1 MVIEPMRPHR
11 VALITG
17 INIFFT
23 GVAFASMTPYRA
35 IIGIDEIGLSNADFG
50 LIMALNA
57 VGGALISVFLGW
69 LSDRV
74 SDRRIILLLCA
85 FGGMFGFGIAW
96 LVRNPLGFA
105 MAFCLLIPFGN
116 ALFSQSFSFA
126 RTFLDAFTPT
136 RSELTLSF
144 LRSGFTAAWVL
155 TPPVAGLLA
164 ATTHNFVVFAIAC
177 SAHLACLLLIIIL
190 VTVSDANM
198 KASPDARTDLATE
211 IGIPKPYRL
220 GVLGVTLSMTALH
233 LNISVLPLLI
243 MKDLQGTFTQ
253 VGMNAALAAI
263 IEIPM
268 IIGWGYL
275 ALWVRK
281 TSILASSSLLFAIYF
296 ILTANA
302 SNVLQVMMFQVLA
315 AAGISALLSINISY
329 LQEVMPG
336 RVGLSTSLLDVTGVL
351 AAVSAAVIF
360 AANPWPIYANLMLA
374 AGVLCVLGALCLFF
388 TNRMT
393 DE

>member
-1 MVIEPMRPHR
+1 
-11 VALITG
+11 
-17 INIFFT
+17 
-23 GVAFASMTPYRA
+23 
-35 IIGIDEIGLSNADFG
+35 
-50 LIMALNA
+50 
-57 VGGALISVFLGW
+57 
-69 LSDRV
+69 
-74 SDRRIILLLCA
+74 
-85 FGGMFGFGIAW
+85 
-96 LVRNPLGFA
+96 
-105 MAFCLLIPFGN
+105 
-116 ALFSQSFSFA
+116 
-126 RTFLDAFTPT
+126 
-136 RSELTLSF
+136 
-144 LRSGFTAAWVL
+144 
-155 TPPVAGLLA
+155 
-164 ATTHNFVVFAIAC
+164 
-177 SAHLACLLLIIIL
+177 
-190 VTVSDANM
+190 
-198 KASPDARTDLATE
+198 
-211 IGIPKPYRL
+211 
-220 GVLGVTLSMTALH
+220 MTALH